1 MLRDLF
7 VALLVASAV
16 FVAMFVAALF
26 YARHRLKRQLRLRPS
41 TPSKAPTSWL
51 VSTGES
57 ARLHRRLRRATAA
70 ARAMPGAGSSTLAP
84 LVTEIEE
91 HAIVLEAHLVAAYR
105 LKGRGR
111 STRRAVA
118 AQVKE
123 LEAVVARLVK
133 SSLSAPTV
141 AALPGAPADR
151 LAEVT
156 ERLDAL
162 EAARAELDAIEVR
175 AGLRSTL

>member
-16 FVAMFVAALF
+16 FVAMFVGALF

-118 AQVKE
+118 A
-123 LEAVVARLVK
+123 
-133 SSLSAPTV
+133 
-141 AALPGAPADR
+141 LPGAPADR